1 MPLASTPSTSS
12 HSVGRSPK
20 PRDISVIIPAHRE
33 ASLLHRTLHSV
44 LQAISHAGEQG
55 ITCEVI
61 VVLDRA
67 DDETRHIAHR
77 FAEAHSKLPLQ
88 IVEADVGDPGLT
100 REVGRRVATGTFL
113 ALVDGDDLLG
123 KEWLARAF
131 AMASSSPEALRIYH
145 AEHQVYFEA
154 ENFLVRYRPS
164 LGAEANGFQP
174 HFLATTNPWTSL
186 LFFAREPFANRPFA
200 YISRNLQQPHQF
212 GYGYEDWHWLAEQL
226 AIGAEVHIVPETC
239 NFVRRKK
246 SASSILKQDSR
257 GITLLPPT
265 QLLDPVA
272 LASQPAQPAT
282 TPIAKS
288 SKLKKLLQKAKA
300 LTQKHCPELLGLAKR
315 ISSTFKML
323 VRKRKKSLASNA
335 PAWQVRLWNACLHMH
350 AIDPQIF
357 PNNSLLASAIDHL
370 RRPPPLAA
378 KYLAACQ
385 AITKRP
391 THVLIIPW
399 LKKGGADLEVLHYV
413 RALQASSKDHTILV
427 ITTNDSDSPW
437 AKRLSPEVMVLPLG
451 SLLADVSLE
460 EQIRTLGTLLV
471 QLKAPVIHLVNSRL
485 GYATVNACGDAIRNQ
500 SQIFASCFCEDITSD
515 GRTSGFAFEEQPEVY
530 RHLSGIFSDNQT
542 ILDKL
547 QSTYG
552 YSTEKLFLH
561 YMPIDLAE
569 PMTIPQRDTLQ
580 VLWAGRLDRQ
590 KRPDLLRKITEKLAG
605 QPIHFTIYGSPVLE
619 RKANYKNWAGLKNVT
634 YQGPYDGFESLPLDQ
649 FDLFLHT
656 AQWEGLPNVLLEAY
670 THGMPVVASG
680 VGGVPEL
687 VKTGENGYCITPFDD
702 VDAYCDALIH
712 LQKNRQKLTQ
722 FALSGRNLVANR
734 HSWAAFLQTLH
745 QIPGYLAPRTQNDVA
760 TAISSDTKAA

>member
-1 MPLASTPSTSS
+1 MSLASTPPNS
-12 HSVGRSPK
+12 HTPAGNLPAS
-20 PRDISVIIPAHRE
+20 RDISVIIPAHRE

-44 LQAISHAGEQG
+44 LQAITQASQHG

-67 DDETRHIAHR
+67 DDETRHIAHH
-77 FAEAHSKLPLQ
+77 FAQSQKQLPLQ
-88 IVEADVGDPGLT
+88 IVEADVGDPGLA
-100 REVGRRVATGTFL
+100 REVGRRVATGNFI

-123 KEWLARAF
+123 KEWLASAF
-131 AMASSSPEALRIYH
+131 AMANSSPQALRIYH

-164 LGAEANGFQP
+164 HGADSNGFQP
-174 HFLATTNPWTSL
+174 HFLAATNPWTSL
-186 LFFAREPFANRPFA
+186 LFFPREPFAGRPFA
-200 YISRNLQQPHQF
+200 YISRNPQQPHQF
-212 GYGYEDWHWLAEQL
+212 GYGYEDWHWLAEQI
-226 AIGAEVHIVPETC
+226 AMGAEVHIVPDTC

-265 QLLDPVA
+265 TLLDPVT
-272 LASQPAQPAT
+272 LASAPSQAT
-282 TPIAKS
+282 TTPPAKN

-300 LTQKHCPELLGLAKR
+300 LTHKHCPELLGLAKR

-323 VRKRKKSLASNA
+323 VRKRQKSLKANA
-335 PAWQVRLWNACLHMH
+335 PTWQVQLWQSCLQMH
-350 AIDPQIF
+350 AIEPQIF
-357 PNNSLLASAIDHL
+357 PSGHLLAPAIDHL

-385 AITKRP
+385 AIHKRP

-413 RALQASSKDHTILV
+413 RALQSTSKDHTVLV

-451 SLLADVSLE
+451 SLLADVSQE
-460 EQIRTLGTLLV
+460 DQIRTLGTLLV

-530 RHLSGIFSDNQT
+530 RHLSGIFADNQT

-547 QSTYG
+547 QATYG
-552 YSTEKLFLH
+552 YSSEKLFLH
-561 YMPIDLAE
+561 YMPIDQAE
-569 PMTIPQRDTLQ
+569 PINIPPRDTLQ

-619 RKANYKNWAGLKNVT
+619 RKANYKNWVGLKNVT
-634 YQGPYDGFESLPLDQ
+634 YQGPYDGFESLPLEQ
-649 FDLFLHT
+649 FDLLLHT
-656 AQWEGLPNVLLEAY
+656 AQWEGLPNILLEAY
-670 THGMPVVASG
+670 THGLPVVASG

-687 VKTGENGYCITPFDD
+687 VKTGENGHCITPFDD
-702 VDAYCDALIH
+702 VNAYCDALIQ
-712 LQKNRQKLTQ
+712 LQQNRQLLTK
-722 FALSGRNLVANR
+722 FATSGRNLVANR
-734 HSWAAFLQTLH
+734 HSWAAFLQTLA
-745 QIPGYLAPRTQNDVA
+745 QVPGYLAPRTLDA
-760 TAISSDTKAA
+760 ASSVIERSTKAA